1 MSAQFVRRGLRQ
13 RACLFERVSTW
24 SGHSSRCAYRPIWQS
39 GPKLCVR
46 TASLWTRQGRVHPYF
61 PLPSARCPTRS
72 YTTRGRRSFGRG
84 NALSPEQ
91 LQVLLRLA
99 GRLLGGMARVI
110 RARGIHK
117 SAPAIAAG
125 LVLIP
130 TGLGTVFVV
139 SHLEEAPLTHRMQLV
154 FVDEEQE
161 MELGAMAASQVYK
174 EEKNAILTASAPETL
189 LVHDVAVELLRSLQ
203 QCVKGQSGILAETT
217 EQKERLEARIAD
229 RHWEVSV
236 IDSDVVNAFVLPSGN
251 IFVYTG
257 LLEHVQ
263 TRGGLAFILGH
274 EVAHALARHSV
285 EKIGVL
291 CLGSFFL
298 DFTAGFLGASSH
310 RYIQYTVLPYLQ
322 ALVIDMPFSRTL
334 ETEADKLGMELMAL
348 AGYDPQEAV
357 EVWKRM
363 EDGAQGGSGKNSQV
377 GLPEFLSTHPSHQ
390 NRINR
395 LQAQVPAARALQQQA
410 LRLKKE
416 KGERIPDGTQ
426 SILLPS
432 RVRQKVI
439 SPKDALLQGRRREAS
454 AQTAMRAS
462 NLVGAA
468 LERESRA

>member
-1 MSAQFVRRGLRQ
+1 M
-13 RACLFERVSTW
+13 
-24 SGHSSRCAYRPIWQS
+24 
-39 GPKLCVR
+39 
-46 TASLWTRQGRVHPYF
+46 
-61 PLPSARCPTRS
+61 
-72 YTTRGRRSFGRG
+72 
-84 NALSPEQ
+84 
-91 LQVLLRLA
+91 
-99 GRLLGGMARVI
+99 
-110 RARGIHK
+110 
-117 SAPAIAAG
+117 
-125 LVLIP
+125 
-130 TGLGTVFVV
+130 
-139 SHLEEAPLTHRMQLV
+139 
-154 FVDEEQE
+154 
-161 MELGAMAASQVYK
+161 
-174 EEKNAILTASAPETL
+174 
-189 LVHDVAVELLRSLQ
+189 
-203 QCVKGQSGILAETT
+203 
-217 EQKERLEARIAD
+217 
-229 RHWEVSV
+229 
-236 IDSDVVNAFVLPSGN
+236 
-251 IFVYTG
+251 
-257 LLEHVQ
+257 
-263 TRGGLAFILGH
+263 
-274 EVAHALARHSV
+274 
-285 EKIGVL
+285 
-291 CLGSFFL
+291 
-298 DFTAGFLGASSH
+298 AGFLGASSH